1 MARRT
6 IGYHIV
12 KSGYGLWLP
21 GDDRGS
27 WSSAWDELI
36 GLVDPHTLNDGD
48 PVRKRMAQERM
59 KHKPVKFDDAMI
71 DIVTSTIEN
80 CENNSQW
87 QIAAASIE
95 PTHTHLMITY
105 SGKDIHTTTKWIAD
119 QTTKAIHNKT
129 QHQGPIWAKGK
140 WCSYIFDDSRW
151 NHVINY
157 IEQHNIRR
165 GQDAR
170 PYSFITNAKLPV

>member
-59 KHKPVKFDDAMI
+59 KHKPVKFDDI
-71 DIVTSTIEN
+71 
-80 CENNSQW
+80 
-87 QIAAASIE
+87 
-95 PTHTHLMITY
+95 
-105 SGKDIHTTTKWIAD
+105 
-119 QTTKAIHNKT
+119 KAIHNKT

-151 NHVINY
+151 NNAINY